1 MSDLLK
7 SFIETKL
14 DLEDQST
21 GNNRLDTSTN
31 FSPNSTGTPTD
42 KANPGSPS
50 RFYQRF
56 TPTETYLQLTKNI
69 SGKSELLNLGR
80 NQIDPVTE
88 QPRSPYTIFD
98 STNLDTEKS
107 GVDGGIPY
115 KQDKDPTVYPV
126 TAQSKSSI
134 QGFFPVKGEAA
145 SKFTQTFGPK
155 NTYLDFVKKNT

>member
-21 GNNRLDTSTN
+21 GNNRLDVSTN
-31 FSPNSTGTPTD
+31 FSPNTTGTPTD

-69 SGKSELLNLGR
+69 PGKSELLNLGK
-80 NQIDPVTE
+80 NQTNPTT
-88 QPRSPYTIFD
+88 QQSRTPYTIFD
-98 STNLDTEKS
+98 STNLDTEKP

-115 KQDKDPTVYPV
+115 KQDKDPTIYP
-126 TAQSKSSI
+126 TTTQGKSST

-145 SKFTQTFGPK
+145 DKFVQAFGPK